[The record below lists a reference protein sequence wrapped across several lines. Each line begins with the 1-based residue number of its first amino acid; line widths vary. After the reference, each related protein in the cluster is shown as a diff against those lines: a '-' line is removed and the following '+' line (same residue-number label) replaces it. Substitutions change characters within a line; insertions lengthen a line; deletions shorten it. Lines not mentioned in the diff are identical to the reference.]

1 MAAQN
6 KLTAD
11 TAEAIC
17 EFARQG
23 LPVGRAAALVGV
35 HRVTAQRW
43 MREGAAEIAEAADGD
58 DELGPRAA
66 FALSFDAA
74 RAEFLLGL
82 SASWQAA
89 IKRKDANVAK
99 AVQVRMASASP
110 DEFSERRV
118 IRTVDQTTTLA
129 GQISVSRF
137 DAMTDDELHAE
148 REKIAARRD
157 AAQAGAAGDDWQA
170 AAVRMPGQDKDE
182 DQPERAAEE
191 KTSTVENPKR
201 SVSTRK
207 PGTATKGSGDGGLAQ
222 KISPTRARN
231 SNASVVDGPSDVQTD
246 GTAPEHGEGGVSFA
260 GAPPSPPFPT
270 SADDDED
277 TKL

>member
-1 MAAQN
+1 MAAQS
-6 KLTAD
+6 KLTD
-11 TAEAIC
+11 ETAEAIC

-43 MREGAAEIAEAADGD
+43 MREGAAEIAEAADDG

-89 IKRKDANVAK
+89 IKRKDANIAK

-129 GQISVSRF
+129 GEISVSRF
-137 DAMTDDELHAE
+137 DSMTIDDLNAE
-148 REKIAARRD
+148 RERILARRD
-157 AAQAGAAGDDWQA
+157 AAQAGAGADSWQA
-170 AAVRMPGQDKDE
+170 AAVRTPHQVGEE
-182 DQPERAAEE
+182 DLSERAAEE
-191 KTSTVENPKR
+191 NNSTVEKPIR
-201 SVSTRK
+201 SVSNRKTRV
-207 PGTATKGSGDGGLAQ
+207 GGLGGDDPGLSE
-222 KISPTRARN
+222 KNISTRAR
-231 SNASVVDGPSDVQTD
+231 SSLNAPVAAEEAEFVAAALAPGAADG
-246 GTAPEHGEGGVSFA
+246 GA
-260 GAPPSPPFPT
+260 GLAGPAPPSPL
-270 SADDDED
+270 SDDDE
-277 TKL
+277 TEL

>member
-129 GQISVSRF
+129 GEISVSRF
-137 DAMTDDELHAE
+137 AAMTDDELHAE
-148 REKIAARRD
+148 RSKIAARRD
-157 AAQAGAAGDDWQA
+157 AAQACAGADSWQA
-170 AAVRMPGQDKDE
+170 AAVRMPGQETDE
-182 DQPERAAEE
+182 DQPERAAGENN
-191 KTSTVENPKR
+191 STVEKPKR

-207 PGTATKGSGDGGLAQ
+207 PQSRGLGVDDGGLSQ
-222 KISPTRARN
+222 KNIPTRARN
-231 SNASVVDGPSDVQTD
+231 SNASVEDGPVVMVPAEP
-246 GTAPEHGEGGVSFA
+246 APEHGEGGGLA
-260 GAPPSPPFPT
+260 GPSPSPPLP
-270 SADDDED
+270 APAVDEE
-277 TKL
+277 TEL